1 MTEDAPRDKPK
12 HIKKTSALTTTGGTA
27 RESRPNLDRL
37 NDYLTVSDKTFE
49 DQHSHFFLQDPP
61 PHSKNPI
68 H

>member
-1 MTEDAPRDKPK
+1 M
-12 HIKKTSALTTTGGTA
+12 SALTTTGGTA
-27 RESRPNLDRL
+27 RESKPNLDRL

-61 PHSKNPI
+61 PHSKNPM